1 MELTHLPFL
10 TAVILGSLHAFEADH
25 MAAVTSF
32 VVRKPRPRDAA
43 RFGLQWALGHGSAIL
58 LAGAFLIFLGLNIP
72 ENATGIMERL
82 VGVTLV
88 VLGASTA
95 WVAHRAHVRAHSHP
109 HTLSDSQT
117 TRAPAAVGL
126 MHGLAGA
133 APAVALVPLAV
144 IESAAG
150 GLGYLL
156 LFALGTAT
164 SMAAYAVAF
173 GFFAAR
179 ASGISER
186 FSLAMGQL
194 TGLTT
199 IAIGIFWLIR

>member
-1 MELTHLPFL
+1 MTELPLL
-10 TAVILGSLHAFEADH
+10 TAVVLGSLHAFEADH

-32 VVRKPRPRDAA
+32 VVREPRPRAA
-43 RFGLQWALGHGSAIL
+43 MRFGFQWALGHGGAIL
-58 LAGAFLIFLGLNIP
+58 LAGAFLIVLGLAIP

-82 VGVTLV
+82 VGVALV
-88 VLGASTA
+88 GLGAWTA
-95 WVAHRAHVRAHSHP
+95 WIAHRAHIRAHAHP
-109 HTLSDSQT
+109 HPHESARTH
-117 TRAPAAVGL
+117 APTAIGL

-144 IESAAG
+144 IDSAVA

-156 LFALGTAT
+156 FFAIGTAI
-164 SMAAYAVAF
+164 SMAAYAVAA
-173 GFFAAR
+173 GYFAGR
-179 ASGISER
+179 ASGFSER
-186 FSLAMGQL
+186 VGRGIGQL

>member
-1 MELTHLPFL
+1 MTQLPFL

-32 VVRKPRPRDAA
+32 VVRKPRPRDAM
-43 RFGLQWALGHGSAIL
+43 RFGLQWALGHGGAIL
-58 LAGAFLIFLGLNIP
+58 IAGAFLIFVGLAIP

-82 VGVTLV
+82 VGVALV
-88 VLGASTA
+88 ILGASTA
-95 WVAHRAHVRAHSHP
+95 WMAHRAHVRAHTHPDEHSHN
-109 HTLSDSQT
+109 
-117 TRAPAAVGL
+117 RAPTAIGL

-144 IESAAG
+144 IDSAVS
-150 GLGYLL
+150 GLAYLL
-156 LFALGTAT
+156 LFGIGTAV
-164 SMAAYAVAF
+164 SMAAYAAAA
-173 GFFAAR
+173 GYFAGR

-186 FSLAMGQL
+186 VGRGIGQL

>member
-1 MELTHLPFL
+1 
-10 TAVILGSLHAFEADH
+10 

-32 VVRKPRPRDAA
+32 VVRQPQPRDAM
-43 RFGLQWALGHGSAIL
+43 RFGLQWALGHGGAIL
-58 LAGAFLIFLGLNIP
+58 IAGAFLIFVGLAIP

-82 VGVTLV
+82 VGVALV

-95 WVAHRAHVRAHSHP
+95 WMAHRAHVRAHTH
-109 HTLSDSQT
+109 
-117 TRAPAAVGL
+117 APAAIGL

-144 IESAAG
+144 IDSATSGMA
-150 GLGYLL
+150 YLL
-156 LFALGTAT
+156 LFALGTAI
-164 SMAAYAVAF
+164 SMAAYAAAA
-173 GFFAAR
+173 GYFAGR

-186 FSLAMGQL
+186 VGRSIGQV

>member
-1 MELTHLPFL
+1 MTQLPFL

-32 VVRKPRPRDAA
+32 VVRKPRPRDAI
-43 RFGLQWALGHGSAIL
+43 RFGLQWALGHGGAIL
-58 LAGAFLIFLGLNIP
+58 LAGAFLIFVGLAIP

-82 VGVTLV
+82 VGVALIL
-88 VLGASTA
+88 LGISTA
-95 WVAHRAHVRAHSHP
+95 WMAHRAHVRAHTH
-109 HTLSDSQT
+109 
-117 TRAPAAVGL
+117 APTALGL

-144 IESAAG
+144 IDSAAS
-150 GLGYLL
+150 GLTYLL
-156 LFALGTAT
+156 LFAIGTT
-164 SMAAYAVAF
+164 VSMAAYAGAA
-173 GFFAAR
+173 GFFAGR

-186 FSLAMGQL
+186 VGRGIGQL